1 MANTIPSDPYYNP
14 LDLVT
19 GKTINYETINNIS
32 RAINF
37 GIANVGTSPLWCQ
50 SWPNGLSFPRKDIG
64 TGKMTRPVVLPYVS
78 PRHTTYEFFV
88 NGVNTDTVA
97 TTVYVSFGAYV
108 GAVTFSAGSDQIA
121 RGEIDTSA
129 QVATDPTDGYISFIS
144 GASTSTGS
152 CFLDYT
158 GGSFI
163 LKDFVI
169 MPIPLTGSINGIA
182 LERGFEEVYA
192 HPADPA
198 YTLGMPDMSAGYPL
212 SANYP
217 VRARVTIDGLQRR
230 RRVLMAW
237 AAPAA
242 GMIVTRPYGGFSY
255 ALTDSED
262 LVIVVD
268 YDGSKETKTMAIGE
282 LVLELTSTGNSN
294 TRKVYKWNAFDETE
308 TPIVI
313 QKSNQDPFAN
323 SMSDYMPYKL
333 VRPTVYSF
341 KNYDVDNIGLP
352 ENTNGTNGDA
362 DIYSISVWG
371 VER

>member
-50 SWPNGLSFPRKDIG
+50 SWPNGLSFPRKDTG
-64 TGKMTRPVVLPYVS
+64 TTRITREMRLPHIS

-88 NGVNTDTVA
+88 KGTNTDTIA
-97 TTVYVSFGAYV
+97 TTVTVNFDGYTGSVSIP
-108 GAVTFSAGSDQIA
+108 AGSETHT
-121 RGEIDTSA
+121 RGTIDISA
-129 QVATDPTDGYISFIS
+129 QVTTDPTDGYISFTTGVNANS
-144 GASTSTGS
+144 GRIY
-152 CFLDYT
+152 LQYT
-158 GGSFI
+158 GGSFV
-163 LKDFVI
+163 LTDFVI
-169 MPIPLTGSINGIA
+169 MPVPLTGTISGIA
-182 LERGFEEVYA
+182 LERGFESADA
-192 HPADPA
+192 HPDDPE
-198 YTLGMPDMSAGYPL
+198 YTIGMPDMSAGYPL

-262 LVIVVD
+262 LAISIL
-268 YDGSKETKTMAIGE
+268 YDGSKDSKRIGIGE
-282 LVLELTSTGNSN
+282 LTLNLPSTGSSN
-294 TRKVYKWNAFDETE
+294 AEVLYVWKNDDLNG
-308 TPIVI
+308 TPLIL

-323 SMSDYMPYKL
+323 SISDYVPYKL

-341 KNYDVDNIGLP
+341 KNYDVDGAGMP
-352 ENTNGTNGDA
+352 ENTNATNGDA
-362 DIYSISVWG
+362 DIFAISVWG